1 MAFKVVVS
9 DPKNRKAYQKD
20 ADEASSGLSGKK
32 IGEKLSGDF
41 LGLTGYELEIT
52 GGSDKDGFPMR
63 KDVEGI
69 GRKRALLSGGSGFHP
84 KIKGQR
90 KRKSV
95 RGNTISV
102 QISQINMKI
111 VKHGEKSPEELLGVK
126 PKEKKAEETPEDK
139 QKKKQQEVAKL
150 QAELESGKKPE
161 EGKKPNEEKAEP
173 EKTEASKQQ
182 ESQKKEE
189 PKPA

>member
-20 ADEASSGLSGKK
+20 ADEAASGLSGKK
-32 IGEKLSGDF
+32 IGEKLAGDF

-69 GRKRALLSGGSGFHP
+69 GRKRALLSGGAGFHP
-84 KIKGQR
+84 KMKGQR

-95 RGNTISV
+95 RGNTISD

-111 VKHGEKSPEELLGVK
+111 TKHGEKSPEELLGVK
-126 PKEKKAEETPEDK
+126 PKEKPKEETPEDK
-139 QKKKQQEVAKL
+139 QKKKQEEVAKL
-150 QAELESGKKPE
+150 QAELAGGKKE
-161 EGKKPNEEKAEP
+161 EDKKAGMPA
-173 EKTEASKQQ
+173 AD
-182 ESQKKEE
+182 QKKEE
-189 PKPA
+189 PKSA